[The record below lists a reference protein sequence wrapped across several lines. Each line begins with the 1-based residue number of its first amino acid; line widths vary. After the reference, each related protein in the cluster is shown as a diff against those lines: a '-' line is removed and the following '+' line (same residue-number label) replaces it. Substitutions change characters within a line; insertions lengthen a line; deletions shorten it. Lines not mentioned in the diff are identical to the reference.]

1 MSGKIN
7 RLAGLEDE
15 PLTFDLPQPAAPE
28 VRTRPVKV
36 SVALHP
42 APYYALV
49 DYCAAAAKVTGSR
62 VTHVDVMR
70 ALVDELLADES
81 LRNRVTTQLR
91 TATEQMRK

>member
-1 MSGKIN
+1 MSAKPN
-7 RLAGLEDE
+7 RLAGLEAE

-42 APYYALV
+42 RPYYALV
-49 DYCAAAAKVTGSR
+49 DYCADAAKLTGAR

-70 ALVDELLADES
+70 VLVSELLADAE
-81 LRNRVTTQLR
+81 LRNRVTAQLR
-91 TATEQMRK
+91 TATEQVRK